1 MIPKRIIKASAF
13 LIFFFA
19 CSDRYRRADRQ
30 TAFAQ
35 STGQQPTRQ
44 QTAEFIRGKLLSLAP
59 RDGKH
64 DYSDV
69 TLSVCYIDLRFK
81 SINNDTYLTIDF
93 SRLDPSALTWE
104 VAGTEDQNKVLL
116 LTLVSKDRYG
126 LRYNTPD
133 DIEHKVTYPLA
144 FSFIKAADVPD
155 FQKRMTDAV
164 KHMIFLCARDERG

>member
-1 MIPKRIIKASAF
+1 MVPKRIIRSCVF
-13 LIFFFA
+13 LIFSFA
-19 CSDRYRRADRQ
+19 CSDLYRHPERQ
-30 TAFAQ
+30 TALAQ

-69 TLSVCYIDLRFK
+69 TSSVCFIDLRFD
-81 SINNDTYLTIDF
+81 SIDTYFSIDF
-93 SRLDPSALTWE
+93 SSLDPSSLTWE
-104 VAGTEDQNKVLL
+104 VVGTDDQNKVLVL
-116 LTLVSKDRYG
+116 NLVSKDRYG
-126 LRYNTPD
+126 LRNHTPD
-133 DIEHKVTYPLA
+133 KIESKATYPIA
-144 FSFIKAADVPD
+144 FSFIKAADVPN